1 MITGAAVFIAVL
13 VAVGMAILGTQ
24 VSTLSSA
31 VQRTSA
37 QNVCELGYIRTLS
50 NALLQR
56 ASAGAAASQADAE
69 LAAAM
74 GQPGISAE
82 QERTAMAS
90 YAAAQ
95 VQAASARNR
104 HPVPVS
110 PC

>member
-24 VSTLSSA
+24 VSTLSSE
-31 VQRTSA
+31 VQRTSG
-37 QNVCELGYIRTLS
+37 QNTCELGYIRTLAS
-50 NALLQR
+50 ALQQR
-56 ASAGAAASQADAE
+56 ASAGNAASQADAE
-69 LAAAM
+69 LAAEM

-82 QERTAMAS
+82 QARAAMAA
-90 YAAAQ
+90 YGAAQ

-104 HPVPVS
+104 HPVPAS